1 VFCEKKNMKTKEII
15 RAKVFIIPNSLY
27 CPDELGFNGGMIS
40 DSVAYW
46 SQKIFDRW
54 LYKNHSEE
62 WRKERKAALG
72 WEGMDS
78 KRQKY
83 VELWFH
89 EPTGENDMSNWRDH
103 GIDGYKELDGWN
115 LLTNYIPAAIF
126 EGYKDGDTVTFDLPI
141 VRGKC
146 LSIDDEDEILI
157 ITWIK
162 VAVILDQKNGRYP
175 YNGLFHEILE
185 AKGAWIPTMIPS
197 YSDCKQK
204 ILDLQDRIQN
214 HC

>member
-1 VFCEKKNMKTKEII
+1 MFCEKKIMKTKELI
-15 RAKVFIIPNSLY
+15 RAKAFVIPNGLY

-46 SQKIFDRW
+46 SQKIFNRW

-72 WEGMDS
+72 WDGLDAS
-78 KRQKY
+78 RQKY

-89 EPTGENDMSNWRDH
+89 EPTGENDQSNWRDH
-103 GIDGYKELDGWN
+103 GIDGFDELDGWD
-115 LLTNYIPAAIF
+115 LLTNYIPTAIF
-126 EGYKDGDTVTFDLPI
+126 EGYKDGDTVTFDIPI
-141 VRGKC
+141 IRDKC
-146 LSIDDEDEILI
+146 WDDDDEDEIR

-162 VAVILDQKNGRYP
+162 VSVMLDQKGGRYP
-175 YNGLFHEILE
+175 SNGLFHEILE
-185 AKGAWIPTMIPS
+185 AKGAWIPTTVPS
-197 YSDCKQK
+197 YRDCKQR
-204 ILDLQDRIQN
+204 IQDLQDYIQN